1 MYNACMPGF
10 IQVRN
15 VPEEAAEKLKARAAA
30 QNKSLNTYM
39 LELIEREVETPSM
52 AEVFARI
59 RARGPLGDF
68 RGGEAAE
75 VIRAAREER
84 DAQLQAAFDRNRRAQ
99 AESAP

>member
-1 MYNACMPGF
+1 MYSACMSAL

-15 VPEEAAEKLKARAAA
+15 VPEDVHAKLKARAEVSG
-30 QNKSLNTYM
+30 KSLNSYM
-39 LELIEREVETPSM
+39 LGLLEREVETPSM

-68 RGGEAAE
+68 RGGEAADI
-75 VIRAAREER
+75 IRAAREER
-84 DAQLQAAFDRNRRAQ
+84 DAQLQAAFDRNRSAE